1 MMIVLVD
8 EIERDLGAVHGHI
21 MVACI
26 STTNINHQLLYAKIA
41 HTLVFFFSLKYTK
54 PESTRLSLLCYRAP
68 ELRTKTCSHHG
79 VGRIK
84 TMWYVYKVK
93 YYSAM
98 KRTRLGIL

>member
-41 HTLVFFFSLKYTK
+41 HTLVFFFFHWNTQSQNQLDSPFCATEHQNLGQKH
-54 PESTRLSLLCYRAP
+54 AVIM
-68 ELRTKTCSHHG
+68 ELEE
-79 VGRIK
+79 
-84 TMWYVYKVK
+84 
-93 YYSAM
+93 
-98 KRTRLGIL
+98 

>member
-41 HTLVFFFSLKYTK
+41 HTLVFFFFSLKYTK
-54 PESTRLSLLCYRAP
+54 PDSPFCATEHQNLGQKHAVIM
-68 ELRTKTCSHHG
+68 ELEE
-79 VGRIK
+79 
-84 TMWYVYKVK
+84 
-93 YYSAM
+93 
-98 KRTRLGIL
+98 